1 MPALITRI
9 LTAVLSALI
18 LGALALVW
26 NLLMETRHTFSLFTT
41 LKGAVIAFDSPQ
53 GCPEGWSEFSEAKGL
68 VIVGAG
74 EAYPY
79 RQTGGEEEISLTD
92 RHMPFHQHP
101 YVDIY
106 HSENPAS
113 RPPEAKKIDI
123 PASRGVAA
131 AYDHDNAGWA
141 ISGLTDPFGHREDE
155 RQRHTNMQ
163 PYIALHFCMR
173 D

>member
-1 MPALITRI
+1 MPLITRI
-9 LTAVLSALI
+9 LAAVLSALI

-26 NLLMETRHTFSLFTT
+26 NLLMETRDKFSWFTT

-53 GCPEGWSEFSEAKGL
+53 GCPEGWSEFSESRGL
-68 VIVGAG
+68 VIVGTG

-92 RHMPFHQHP
+92 KHIPFHQHP
-101 YVDIY
+101 YMDIY

-113 RPPEAKKIDI
+113 RPPDAVKLDI
-123 PASRGVAA
+123 PDRKGVSASV
-131 AYDHDNAGWA
+131 DNDNAGWA
-141 ISGLTDPFGHREDE
+141 VGRLTGAFGREEDE
-155 RQRHTNMQ
+155 RSRHTNMP